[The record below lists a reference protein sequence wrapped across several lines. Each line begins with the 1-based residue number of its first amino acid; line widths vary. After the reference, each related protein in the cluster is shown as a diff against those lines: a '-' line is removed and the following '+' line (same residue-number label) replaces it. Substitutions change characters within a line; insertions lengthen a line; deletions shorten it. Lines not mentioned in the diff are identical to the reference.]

1 MPIEHDKLPVAG
13 CRLPV
18 AGCRLPFSLHAVAAS
33 VLLCASASAFAS
45 AEDDELAE
53 SPDLGPTFEF
63 QEKSPGVCPGLSRVH
78 CFCYPAVLSH
88 GAVSG
93 DIPAISEGAQR
104 LAQGLA
110 SLLFQE
116 GIDAH
121 FAAMERYTEPEL
133 LGEEWQP
140 SDSSHFIAIR

>member
-1 MPIEHDKLPVAG
+1 VADFVIFSTG
-13 CRLPV
+13 FRVNFDSRPEFSALKPHLRLWRDRYEPPM
-18 AGCRLPFSLHAVAAS
+18 GD
-33 VLLCASASAFAS
+33 
-45 AEDDELAE
+45 EDDELAE

-121 FAAMERYTEPEL
+121 FAAMERYAEPEL
-133 LGEEWQP
+133 LGDEWQP
-140 SDSSHFIAIR
+140 SDSSHFIPIR